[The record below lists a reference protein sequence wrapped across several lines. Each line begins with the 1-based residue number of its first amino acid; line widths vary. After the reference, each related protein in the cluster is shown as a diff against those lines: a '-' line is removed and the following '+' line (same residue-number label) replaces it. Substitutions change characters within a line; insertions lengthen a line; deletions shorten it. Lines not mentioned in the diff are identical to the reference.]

1 MCNFLR
7 RGAGSL
13 VLTMVF
19 CLVVVMR
26 IPQSYAQRGG
36 AGRPNIGS
44 SKSPYT
50 IPVTVRRVVLDVV
63 VKDSHGNAVHGLKKK
78 DFSVFE
84 NNKPQEIRTFEA
96 YDFNASQPF
105 VAPKLPPMPPD
116 TYVNVATTPESG
128 PLYVIVY
135 DAVHMEGA
143 NPMDTMDQGDAIQ
156 ARKQLATFLASK
168 PAGTR
173 FALFLLG
180 TDFRLLQGFTTDQNK
195 LLEAFDLHRKGS
207 HIPWNFLYGANYG
220 KDDTVLPFEVMAFI
234 GHYLEGL
241 PGRKNL
247 IWMSSQFPA
256 VVPMFGI
263 QAGQVGNTMSAP
275 SGSPLQAQ
283 GFDGS
288 AGTTLGDTWSA
299 KILREAIDSLNAAQ
313 VSVYPVDVAGLN
325 PSAAAG
331 GIDPIADNIATA
343 TGGHAYYNTND
354 ISGAIQAAT
363 EDGSSYYELTYSPS
377 GYKEDGKMRHIR
389 VVANHKGY
397 NLEYRRYYYA
407 EDPDAPLTN
416 DEKRVAMAV
425 ADQVVAHKAGDS
437 MYAYMQ
443 HGAPIDHDIV
453 FRAQFHA
460 GPVAQATPEQMAN
473 LVQQP
478 AYFVIRKRDKP
489 VKLPPPIPLQSYSI
503 DYLVHDQS
511 ARGPCGWTGAGVCCC
526 CLQQRR
532 QAAERH
538 CAECGSIADHAE
550 VRAAGAVLSRGA
562 DAGCADG
569 SGLVAG
575 CCARREYRPHWDD
588 GDSATVDAGRRAR
601 STGHRG
607 QRRAGRRLFRSLR
620 KI

>member
-1 MCNFLR
+1 MFLSSR
-7 RGAGSL
+7 RAAAGLPVLAMVLCL
-13 VLTMVF
+13 VLAGQ
-19 CLVVVMR
+19 C
-26 IPQSYAQRGG
+26 SYAQRGG
-36 AGRPNIGS
+36 TGRPNVGS
-44 SKSPYT
+44 NKSPYT

-63 VKDSHGNAVHGLKKK
+63 VTDSQGKAVHGLKKK
-78 DFSVFE
+78 DFAVFE
-84 NNKPQEIRTFEA
+84 NKKQQEIRTFEEN
-96 YDFNASQPF
+96 DFNASPQF

-135 DAVHMEGA
+135 DSVHMEFG
-143 NPMDTMDQGDAIQ
+143 PGDSMDQGDQ
-156 ARKQLATFLASK
+156 VRARKQLATFLASK

-195 LLEAFDLHRKGS
+195 LLEVFDVHRKGS
-207 HIPWNFLYGANYG
+207 HIPYALLTGANVG
-220 KDDTVLPFEVMAFI
+220 KDDTVLPFEVMAFL

-256 VVPMFGI
+256 EVPMIGI
-263 QAGQVGNTMSAP
+263 QAAQVGNTMSAP

-313 VSVYPVDVAGLN
+313 VSVYPVDVAGLK
-325 PSAAAG
+325 PDAAAG
-331 GIDPIADNIATA
+331 GIDTIADNIAAA

-354 ISGAIQAAT
+354 ISGAILSAT
-363 EDGSSYYELTYSPS
+363 EDGSSYYEITYSPND
-377 GYKEDGKMRHIR
+377 YKEDGKMRNIR
-389 VVANHKGY
+389 VAPSHKGY

-425 ADQVVAHKAGDS
+425 ADQVVAHKPGDS

-453 FRAQFHA
+453 FRAQFRA
-460 GPVAQATPEQMAN
+460 GPVVQASPEQMAN
-473 LVQQP
+473 LVEQP
-478 AYFVIRKRDKP
+478 AYFVIRKKDKP
-489 VKLPPPIPLQSYSI
+489 VKLPSPVPLQAYSI
-503 DYLVHDQS
+503 DYLVLDQS
-511 ARGPCGWTGAGVCCC
+511 AEAHAGGQV
-526 CLQQRR
+526 LEF
-532 QAAERH
+532 AA
-538 CAECGSIADHAE
+538 AVYNSDGKLLNGIAQNA
-550 VRAAGAVLSRGA
+550 VRAQTTVDQKSGQQVPFFRAVQTLDVPTTAVWLRVAVRDVNTDRIGTLEIPLPLASNQPSVATGQTAPAGAA
-562 DAGCADG
+562 TG
-569 SGLVAG
+569 SN
-575 CCARREYRPHWDD
+575 PN
-588 GDSATVDAGRRAR
+588 
-601 STGHRG
+601 
-607 QRRAGRRLFRSLR
+607 Q
-620 KI
+620 

>member
-13 VLTMVF
+13 APSMVI
-19 CLVVVMR
+19 CLVVLMW
-26 IPQSYAQRGG
+26 IPQSNAQRGG

-63 VKDSHGNAVHGLKKK
+63 VKDSHGNAVHGLKKR
-78 DFSVFE
+78 DLSVFE
-84 NNKPQEIRTFEA
+84 NNKQQDIRTFEA

-116 TYVNVATTPESG
+116 TYVNVATAPENG

-135 DAVHMEGA
+135 DAVHMEFD
-143 NPMDTMDQGDAIQ
+143 PEDSMDQGDQ
-156 ARKQLATFLASK
+156 VRARKQLATFLASK

-180 TDFRLLQGFTTDQNK
+180 TDFRLLQGFTTDKNK
-195 LLEAFDLHRKGS
+195 LLEAFDVHRKGS
-207 HIPWNFLYGANYG
+207 HIPNAFLNGANFG
-220 KDDTVLPFEVMAFI
+220 KDDAILPFEVMAFL

-256 VVPMFGI
+256 IVPMFGI
-263 QAGQVGNTMSAP
+263 QAAQVGNTMSAGA
-275 SGSPLQAQ
+275 GSALQAQ

-299 KILREAIDSLNAAQ
+299 KMMREAIDSLNAAQ
-313 VSVYPVDVAGLN
+313 VSVYPVDVAGLK
-325 PSAAAG
+325 PDAAAG
-331 GIDPIADNIATA
+331 GIDPIADNIANA

-354 ISGAIQAAT
+354 ISGAIQRAT
-363 EDGSSYYELTYSPS
+363 EDGSSYYEITYSPS
-377 GYKEDGKMRHIR
+377 DYREDGKMRHIR
-389 VVANHKGY
+389 VTPSHKGY

-473 LVQQP
+473 LVEQP

-489 VKLPPPIPLQSYSI
+489 AKLPPPIPLQSYSI

-511 ARGPCGWTGAGVCCC
+511 AEAHAGGQV
-526 CLQQRR
+526 LEFAAAAYNSDGKLLNGIAQNAVRSQTS
-532 QAAERH
+532 AAEKSGQQVPFFR
-538 CAECGSIADHAE
+538 AVQTLE
-550 VRAAGAVLSRGA
+550 VPTTAVWLRVAVRDVNTDRIGTMEIPLPLVANQPSVAAGQTSPAGA
-562 DAGCADG
+562 ATG
-569 SGLVAG
+569 SN
-575 CCARREYRPHWDD
+575 PN
-588 GDSATVDAGRRAR
+588 
-601 STGHRG
+601 
-607 QRRAGRRLFRSLR
+607 Q
-620 KI
+620 